1 MGRVRQQAPAPTRLD
16 ALDALRGLAALG
28 IVVLHVW
35 MFDYGDA
42 HRPEKGLLE
51 LSIGELRLGVPLFF
65 VLSGFLL
72 YRPFVASA
80 LDGRTPPRLTRYAI
94 RRAARIV
101 PAYWLALLVA
111 FLLLRHLA
119 HPSQAQWSELPVFAL
134 FLQNYFV
141 ETLKHLDPPMWTLG
155 VEVAFYAALPLVGWL
170 GLRLARTRTRQ
181 ALLCAGLAIA
191 GAVVAGIAMVGR
203 WEPTLSNSLL
213 THTHEFA
220 AGMLVAVAVH
230 GRRSAHRT
238 ALALL
243 AAGALLV
250 VADGVWH
257 ARGMGSLE
265 LRRALGDTPAVAGF
279 ALIVAALATTT
290 LRLRVL
296 ASAPL
301 RLLGTLSYSVYLLHF
316 LAIYWLR
323 SEPGRWPEHLGWAL
337 LATLGVTIP
346 ASVASWLLIERPAL
360 VWAQR
365 ATRGRRPAADA
376 QPQSTPSRAKPAAAY
391 TA

>member
-1 MGRVRQQAPAPTRLD
+1 MGHVPKSAPAPTRLD
-16 ALDALRGLAALG
+16 SLDALRGLAALG

-42 HRPEKGLLE
+42 HRPEKGFTE
-51 LSIGELRLGVPLFF
+51 LFIGELRLGVPLFF

-80 LDGRTPPRLTRYAI
+80 LDGRAPQQLRRYAI
-94 RRAARIV
+94 RRAARIL
-101 PAYWLALLVA
+101 PAYWLALLAA
-111 FLLLRHLA
+111 FFLLRHLD
-119 HPSQAQWSELPVFAL
+119 HPSQATWSELPVHAL

-141 ETLKHLDPPMWTLG
+141 ETLKDLDPPMWTLA
-155 VEVAFYAALPLVGWL
+155 VEVTFYATLPILGWL

-181 ALLCAGLAIA
+181 ALLCTALAAA
-191 GAVVAGIAMVGR
+191 GAVVAGVSMVQR
-203 WEPTLSNSLL
+203 WEPTVTNSLL
-213 THTHEFA
+213 THLHEFA
-220 AGMLVAVAVH
+220 AGMLVAVLVH

-238 ALALL
+238 ALGLL

-257 ARGMGSLE
+257 ARGMGDLE

-296 ASAPL
+296 VSAPL
-301 RLLGTLSYSVYLLHF
+301 RLLGTLS
-316 LAIYWLR
+316 
-323 SEPGRWPEHLGWAL
+323 
-337 LATLGVTIP
+337 
-346 ASVASWLLIERPAL
+346 
-360 VWAQR
+360 
-365 ATRGRRPAADA
+365 
-376 QPQSTPSRAKPAAAY
+376 
-391 TA
+391 